1 MLKPVQALLSVLA
14 HATQRELAR
23 QIQYLKTEN
32 RILRDKLPQ
41 RITITPQE
49 RSRLLKFGAPV
60 GAAINQLITIVV
72 PSTFAR
78 WVREEGKKKPRRR
91 TRGRPKKLP
100 DLRKLVLKIGRETGW
115 GYSRVLGE

>member
-1 MLKPVQALLSVLA
+1 MLKPFQALLSVLA

-23 QIQYLKTEN
+23 QIQFLKTEN

-41 RITITPQE
+41 RITITPKE
-49 RSRLLKFGAPV
+49 RGRLLKFGTPV

-78 WVREEGKKKPRRR
+78 WVREEGSKKPRRR

-100 DLRKLVLKIGRETGW
+100 DLR
-115 GYSRVLGE
+115 